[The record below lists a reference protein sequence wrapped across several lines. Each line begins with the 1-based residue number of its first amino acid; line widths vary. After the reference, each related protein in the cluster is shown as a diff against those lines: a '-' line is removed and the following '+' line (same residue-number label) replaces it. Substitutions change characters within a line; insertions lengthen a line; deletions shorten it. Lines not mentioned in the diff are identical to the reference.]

1 VLAGSNV
8 FQPKNGRSGVNAS
21 GKGKPAEKTE
31 RQHAFIVV
39 VIWFVRLK
47 WTAAGALIG
56 IAAAAIFFL
65 GWEVLLDRH
74 SLPIRSLNAPAIVRE
89 IQGLSE
95 LVSVK
100 YTVQKVVGL
109 EEKKTPVGSEKL
121 LLIVQAEVLA
131 GVDLAA
137 LTPGSIK
144 ILPHDEVRLAL
155 PPAQIFHIVIDDNQ
169 TKVWDRQIT
178 WWTPWVS
185 PDPDLE
191 RQARIAASASIR
203 QAAIDMGILSQ
214 AQRNAELVIRNL
226 LQTLGA
232 KSVTLSPT

>member
-1 VLAGSNV
+1 MA
-8 FQPKNGRSGVNAS
+8 
-21 GKGKPAEKTE
+21 T
-31 RQHAFIVV
+31 
-39 VIWFVRLK
+39 
-47 WTAAGALIG
+47 GAVAG
-56 IAAAAIFFL
+56 IALTAVIFFS
-65 GWEVLLDRH
+65 WRALDSR
-74 SLPIRSLNAPAIVRE
+74 SLPVRTLDTPALVRQ

-109 EEKKTPVGSEKL
+109 EQKKTPVGSEKL

-137 LTPGSIK
+137 VSSSSIK
-144 ILPHDEVRLAL
+144 ILPGASVKLTL
-155 PPAQIFHIVIDDNQ
+155 PPARILHIVIDDKE

-191 RQARIAASASIR
+191 RQARLAATKSVE
-203 QAAIDMGILSQ
+203 QAALDMGILDQ
-214 AQRNAELVIRNL
+214 ASRNAEMVIRNL
-226 LQTLGA
+226 LQALGA
-232 KSVTLSPT
+232 KSVTVDTT

>member
-1 VLAGSNV
+1 LRLLWA
-8 FQPKNGRSGVNAS
+8 
-21 GKGKPAEKTE
+21 
-31 RQHAFIVV
+31 
-39 VIWFVRLK
+39 VI
-47 WTAAGALIG
+47 GAVAG
-56 IAAAAIFFL
+56 IALTVAFFT
-65 GWEVLLDRH
+65 VDRKA
-74 SLPIRSLNAPAIVRE
+74 LPIRTLDAPAIVRE

-137 LTPGSIK
+137 LSPGSIK
-144 ILPHDEVRLAL
+144 ILRGDNIKLEV
-155 PPAQIFHIVIDDNQ
+155 PPASIFHIVIDDKQ

-191 RQARIAASASIR
+191 RQARLAASAAVK
-203 QAAIDMGILSQ
+203 QAALDMGILDQ
-214 AQRNAELVIRNL
+214 AQRNAESVIRNL
-226 LQTLGA
+226 LLTLGA
-232 KSVTLSPT
+232 KSVIVGPT

>member
-1 VLAGSNV
+1 
-8 FQPKNGRSGVNAS
+8 
-21 GKGKPAEKTE
+21 
-31 RQHAFIVV
+31 
-39 VIWFVRLK
+39 VRLK
-47 WTAAGALIG
+47 WVAAGAVVGFAL
-56 IAAAAIFFL
+56 AVVLVFFL
-65 GWEVLLDRH
+65 KQSKQSIATLD
-74 SLPIRSLNAPAIVRE
+74 PPAIVRQ
-89 IQGLSE
+89 IQSLSE

-109 EEKKTPVGSEKL
+109 EEKKSPVGSEKL

-131 GVDLAA
+131 GVDLAT

-144 ILPHDEVRLAL
+144 ILPGENMKLVL
-155 PPAQIFHIVIDDNQ
+155 PPAQIFHIVIDDKE

-185 PDPDLE
+185 PNPDLE
-191 RQARIAASASIR
+191 RQARVAAIAAVK
-203 QAAIDMGILSQ
+203 QAALDMGILDQ
-214 AQRNAELVIRNL
+214 AHRNAESVIRNL

>member
-1 VLAGSNV
+1 MRLLWAG
-8 FQPKNGRSGVNAS
+8 
-21 GKGKPAEKTE
+21 
-31 RQHAFIVV
+31 
-39 VIWFVRLK
+39 L
-47 WTAAGALIG
+47 GAVAG
-56 IAAAAIFFL
+56 IALAAVFFL
-65 GWEVLLDRH
+65 AIERRTWPIQTLD
-74 SLPIRSLNAPAIVRE
+74 APAIVRE

-109 EEKKTPVGSEKL
+109 EEKKNPVGSEKL

-131 GVDLAA
+131 GVDLSEV
-137 LTPGSIK
+137 TPGSIK
-144 ILPHDEVRLAL
+144 ILPHQEIKLAL
-155 PPAQIFHIVIDDNQ
+155 PPARIFHIVIDDQQ

-191 RQARIAASASIR
+191 RRARLAASESVK
-203 QAAIDMGILSQ
+203 QAALDMGILAQ
-214 AQRNAELVIRNL
+214 AQRNADQVIRNL

-232 KSVTLSPT
+232 KSVTLGVT

>member
-1 VLAGSNV
+1 LRLLWAG
-8 FQPKNGRSGVNAS
+8 
-21 GKGKPAEKTE
+21 
-31 RQHAFIVV
+31 
-39 VIWFVRLK
+39 L
-47 WTAAGALIG
+47 GAVAG
-56 IAAAAIFFL
+56 IALAAVFFL
-65 GWEVLLDRH
+65 AIERRTWPIQTLD
-74 SLPIRSLNAPAIVRE
+74 APAIVRE

-109 EEKKTPVGSEKL
+109 EEKKNPVGSEKL

-131 GVDLAA
+131 GVDLSEV
-137 LTPGSIK
+137 TPGSIK
-144 ILPHDEVRLAL
+144 ILPHQEIKLAL
-155 PPAQIFHIVIDDNQ
+155 PPARIFHIVIDDQQ

-191 RQARIAASASIR
+191 RRARLAASESVK
-203 QAAIDMGILSQ
+203 QAALDMGILAQ
-214 AQRNAELVIRNL
+214 AQRNADQVIRNL

-232 KSVTLSPT
+232 KSVTLGVT

>member
-1 VLAGSNV
+1 
-8 FQPKNGRSGVNAS
+8 
-21 GKGKPAEKTE
+21 
-31 RQHAFIVV
+31 
-39 VIWFVRLK
+39 VRLK
-47 WTAAGALIG
+47 WVASGVVAGFVLAAVVA
-56 IAAAAIFFL
+56 F
-65 GWEVLLDRH
+65 VLKQRAPSAPVLD
-74 SLPIRSLNAPAIVRE
+74 PPAIVRQ
-89 IQGLSE
+89 IQSLSE

-109 EEKKTPVGSEKL
+109 EEKKSPVGSEKL

-131 GVDLAA
+131 GVDLAT

-144 ILPHDEVRLAL
+144 ILPGENMKLVL
-155 PPAQIFHIVIDDNQ
+155 PPAQIFHIVIDDKE

-185 PDPDLE
+185 PNPDLE
-191 RQARIAASASIR
+191 RQARVAAIAAVK
-203 QAAIDMGILSQ
+203 QAALDMGILDQ
-214 AQRNAELVIRNL
+214 AHRNAESVIRNL

>member
-1 VLAGSNV
+1 VV
-8 FQPKNGRSGVNAS
+8 
-21 GKGKPAEKTE
+21 
-31 RQHAFIVV
+31 RQ
-39 VIWFVRLK
+39 
-47 WTAAGALIG
+47 
-56 IAAAAIFFL
+56 
-65 GWEVLLDRH
+65 
-74 SLPIRSLNAPAIVRE
+74 

-100 YTVQKVVGL
+100 YTIQKVVGL

-137 LTPGSIK
+137 IRPGDLK
-144 ILPHDEVRLAL
+144 ILPNENIRVAL
-155 PPAQIFHIVIDDNQ
+155 PPARILHIVIDDKE

-185 PDPDLE
+185 PNPDLE
-191 RQARIAASASIR
+191 RQARLAARASVE
-203 QAAIDMGILSQ
+203 QAAMEMGILDQ
-214 AQRNAELVIRNL
+214 AYRNAELVIRNL

-232 KSVTLSPT
+232 KSVTLGAT